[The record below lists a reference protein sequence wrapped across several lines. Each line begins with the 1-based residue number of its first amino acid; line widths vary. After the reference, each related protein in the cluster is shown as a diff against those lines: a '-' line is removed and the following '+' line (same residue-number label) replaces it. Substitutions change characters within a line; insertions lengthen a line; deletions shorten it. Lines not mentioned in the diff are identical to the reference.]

1 MPVLWANG
9 LIGFIDGGY
18 PCPSEFLV
26 DSNGVPTKEPNPKF
40 VEWIQQDQN
49 VLCWINATLTET
61 VLAHVVGLSSAQ
73 AVWTALEKHFASIS
87 RSHIIQLKTQ
97 LQSAKKG
104 TQSITDYIQKI
115 KHLSDSLA
123 SASSPLDDDGLVIYT
138 LNGLPSEYGFFKT
151 SIRTHSSPIS
161 LEELHVLLLCEEMN
175 IETTLQHVPDFSSTA
190 LLSSKGDSAKSNTY
204 SNNRGRTGYQGR
216 GRARSN
222 PKGRDQGFSD
232 KQSTEALS
240 TEAVL
245 SNLQQNW
252 TLCSGLLPSY
262 GLC

>member
-1 MPVLWANG
+1 MMSSSSFPFTNQTPAFLISNIGSLISVKLSNHNYLLGRSQFMPVLWANG

-138 LNGLPSEYGFFKT
+138 
-151 SIRTHSSPIS
+151 
-161 LEELHVLLLCEEMN
+161 
-175 IETTLQHVPDFSSTA
+175 
-190 LLSSKGDSAKSNTY
+190 
-204 SNNRGRTGYQGR
+204 
-216 GRARSN
+216 
-222 PKGRDQGFSD
+222 
-232 KQSTEALS
+232 
-240 TEAVL
+240 
-245 SNLQQNW
+245 
-252 TLCSGLLPSY
+252 
-262 GLC
+262 